1 MGLLKL
7 LKELVQ
13 LVESEDKQLTLLND
27 WESFSNS
34 FADELKNAKSQA
46 FKQLLIGRIKTKDN
60 MKTVADENLKKLLK
74 VWKLTAEASESEPES
89 STKRLKAWLNNDESP
104 DKLFTVLGIHKAVD
118 EAANKFLISA
128 NLERWNYFMELF
140 YDGAGHY
147 NFEDQLKITLQPFCE
162 DDLCMTLFLE
172 RLVILRERRNTEHK
186 KWLNEMKEPQELY
199 TLMEVDNEENQFV
212 KKKLAAWI
220 TYVDAYND
228 LYPHRQTTLSACSP
242 YSEEELIKM
251 SFHGETRYPQIG
263 PKRRILADILKS
275 WADAKPP
282 PPFSC

>member
-1 MGLLKL
+1 
-7 LKELVQ
+7 
-13 LVESEDKQLTLLND
+13 
-27 WESFSNS
+27 
-34 FADELKNAKSQA
+34 
-46 FKQLLIGRIKTKDN
+46 
-60 MKTVADENLKKLLK
+60 
-74 VWKLTAEASESEPES
+74 
-89 STKRLKAWLNNDESP
+89 
-104 DKLFTVLGIHKAVD
+104 
-118 EAANKFLISA
+118 
-128 NLERWNYFMELF
+128 MELF

-147 NFEDQLKITLQPFCE
+147 NFEDQLKTTLQPFCE

-186 KWLNEMKEPQELY
+186 KWLNEMKEPQEVY

-251 SFHGETRYPQIG
+251 SFHGETRYPQIDVSPQG
-263 PKRRILADILKS
+263 TELSTKPLSGLQKYMELINARKQPNEKSEFESKLEKRINGLLNKPKMRKNAKSIERFDKLLKGRWS
-275 WADAKPP
+275 KKSSKRKSKSLPDGARERKRSRGD
-282 PPFSC
+282 